1 MPTVRMKVEAFG
13 GLATLSTEYPNA
25 EFTLLTSFST
35 EDSHVVLVKI
45 TGLDHEIAR
54 RHFETN
60 PDVQSYEVLHDGDQE
75 LLVQFIQQSEPAPG
89 HAARK
94 SATPPPFPML
104 IQDGWVLSEATT
116 THDQLAQFTAELEA
130 ADIAY
135 ELLSIVQSTDPNKLL
150 TDRQRQFVSAA
161 IERGY
166 YDSPRRCTLTD
177 LAADLNVNKATASRI
192 LHRAEGAILK
202 EFMDGPGDI

>member
-13 GLATLSTEYPNA
+13 SLASLSTEYPTA

-35 EDSHVVLVKI
+35 EDGHVTLVKI

-54 RHFETN
+54 RCFETD
-60 PDVQSYEVLHDGDQE
+60 PDVQSYDVLHDSDRE

-89 HAARK
+89 RAARE

-104 IQDGWVLSEATT
+104 IRNGWVLTEATT
-116 THDQLAQFTAELEA
+116 THDQLAQFTDELEA
-130 ADIAY
+130 ADISY
-135 ELLSIVQSTDPNKLL
+135 EIVSILQSTDPDELL
-150 TDRQRQFVSAA
+150 TDRQRQFVTAA
-161 IERGY
+161 IDRGY

-177 LAADLNVNKATASRI
+177 LAADLNVNKATASGI
-192 LHRAEGAILK
+192 LHRAEGTILK
-202 EFMDGPGDI
+202 EFMNGPV